1 MADTRRRS
9 GLAGTAAL
17 CPPAFPVPGSGGR
30 ERICRV
36 RPAINDDLEA
46 MFRCFRT
53 TLRKHVEPAFGWNE
67 ERERAGFALK
77 FNREEW
83 AVLTVDGVFGGL
95 AWMECGDEWALRLI
109 SIQPEYQSL
118 GIGQSWLQYI
128 QARAREEKRR
138 VRLKVFQTNH
148 GARRLYERLGFRAA
162 AEHEHMHELVFEP
175 ECV

>member
-1 MADTRRRS
+1 
-9 GLAGTAAL
+9 
-17 CPPAFPVPGSGGR
+17 
-30 ERICRV
+30 
-36 RPAINDDLEA
+36 

-67 ERERAGFALK
+67 ERQRAGFALK

-138 VRLKVFQTNH
+138 VRLKVFQT
-148 GARRLYERLGFRAA
+148 
-162 AEHEHMHELVFEP
+162 
-175 ECV
+175 